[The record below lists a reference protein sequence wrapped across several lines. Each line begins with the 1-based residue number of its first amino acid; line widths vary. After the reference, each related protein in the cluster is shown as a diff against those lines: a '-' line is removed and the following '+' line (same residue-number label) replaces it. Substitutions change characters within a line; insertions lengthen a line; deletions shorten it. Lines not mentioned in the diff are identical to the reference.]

1 MRILLVIL
9 GLLLVGCSTSNLS
22 KLNDKKNISDGQD
35 LIETYG
41 LVCNEYKNTN
51 TEYFSCGSGLSNDLD
66 LSRAK
71 AILQA
76 KLNIADVLGSTVL
89 KNEKESVT
97 ESTKDG
103 LSKKYDSNISSQ
115 VFETT
120 LNKYQIV
127 WDKSFYENKTG
138 KYRTMVVIKYTQ
150 S

>member
-9 GLLLVGCSTSNLS
+9 GLILSNCSSSNLS
-22 KLNDKKNISDGQD
+22 KLNDKNSISSGTD
-35 LIETYG
+35 LIQTYSI
-41 LVCNEYKNTN
+41 VCSEYKSTN
-51 TEYFSCGSGLSNDLD
+51 TEFFSCGSGFSNDLD

-76 KLNIADVLGSTVL
+76 KLNIADVLGSTVI
-89 KNEKESVT
+89 KNEKEQIN

-103 LSKKYDSNISSQ
+103 LNKRYDSNISSQ

-120 LNKYQIV
+120 LNKYQVV
-127 WDKSFYENKTG
+127 WDKSFYENG
-138 KYRTMVVIKYTQ
+138 KYRSFVIIKYTQ

>member
-9 GLLLVGCSTSNLS
+9 GLILTGCNSSNLS
-22 KLNDKKNISDGQD
+22 KLNDKSSISSGTD
-35 LIETYG
+35 LIQTYSV
-41 LVCNEYKNTN
+41 VCSEYKSTN
-51 TEYFSCGSGLSNDLD
+51 TEFFSCGSGFSNDLD

-76 KLNIADVLGSTVL
+76 KLNIADVLGSTVI
-89 KNEKESVT
+89 KNEKEQIN

-103 LSKKYDSNISSQ
+103 LNKRYDSNISSQ

-120 LNKYQIV
+120 LNKYQVV
-127 WDKSFYENKTG
+127 WDKSFYENG
-138 KYRTMVVIKYTQ
+138 KYRSFVIIKYIQ

>member
-9 GLLLVGCSTSNLS
+9 GLILTGCNSSNLS
-22 KLNDKKNISDGQD
+22 KLNDKSSISSGTD
-35 LIETYG
+35 LIQTYSV
-41 LVCNEYKNTN
+41 VCSEYKSTN
-51 TEYFSCGSGLSNDLD
+51 TEFFSCGSGFSNDLD

-76 KLNIADVLGSTVL
+76 KLNIADVLGSTVI
-89 KNEKESVT
+89 KNEKEQIN

-103 LSKKYDSNISSQ
+103 LNKRYDSNISSQ

-120 LNKYQIV
+120 LNKYQVV
-127 WDKSFYENKTG
+127 WEKSFYENG
-138 KYRTMVVIKYTQ
+138 KYRSFVIIKYIQ

>member
-9 GLLLVGCSTSNLS
+9 GLILSGCSSSNLS
-22 KLNDKKNISDGQD
+22 KLNDKNSISSGTD
-35 LIETYG
+35 LIQTYSV
-41 LVCNEYKNTN
+41 VCSEYKSTN
-51 TEYFSCGSGLSNDLD
+51 TEFFSCGSGFSNDLD

-76 KLNIADVLGSTVL
+76 KLNIADVLGSTVI
-89 KNEKESVT
+89 KNEKEQVN

-103 LSKKYDSNISSQ
+103 LNKRYDSNISSQ

-120 LNKYQIV
+120 LNKYQVV
-127 WDKSFYENKTG
+127 WDKSFYENG
-138 KYRTMVVIKYTQ
+138 KYRSFVIIKYIQ

>member
-1 MRILLVIL
+1 MKILLVFLMSLIL
-9 GLLLVGCSTSNLS
+9 SNCSSSNLS
-22 KLNDKKNISDGQD
+22 KLNDKSSISGGTD
-35 LIETYG
+35 LIQTYG

-66 LSRAK
+66 LARAK

-76 KLNIADVLGSTVL
+76 KLNIADILGSTVI
-89 KNEKESVT
+89 KNEKEQVT

-103 LSKKYDSNISSQ
+103 LNKKYDSNISSQ

-120 LNKYQIV
+120 LNRYQIV
-127 WDKSFYENKTG
+127 WDKSFYENG
-138 KYRTMVVIKYTQ
+138 KYRSFVIIKYSQ

>member
-1 MRILLVIL
+1 MKILLIILL
-9 GLLLVGCSTSNLS
+9 GLFLSNCSSSNLT
-22 KLNDKKNISDGQD
+22 KLDNKKNISGGTD

-51 TEYFSCGSGLSNDLD
+51 TEYFSCGSGLSNDLE
-66 LSRAK
+66 LARAK

-76 KLNIADVLGSTVL
+76 KLNIADVLGSTVV
-89 KNEKESVT
+89 KNEKEQVT

-103 LSKKYDSNISSQ
+103 LNKKYDSNISSQ

-127 WDKSFYENKTG
+127 WDKSFYENG
-138 KYRTMVVIKYTQ
+138 KYRSFVIIKYIQ

>member
-9 GLLLVGCSTSNLS
+9 GLILTGCNSSNLS
-22 KLNDKKNISDGQD
+22 KLNDKLSISSGTD
-35 LIETYG
+35 LIQTYSV
-41 LVCNEYKNTN
+41 VCSEYKSSN
-51 TEYFSCGSGLSNDLD
+51 TEFFSCGSGFSNDLD

-76 KLNIADVLGSTVL
+76 KLNIADVLGSTVI
-89 KNEKESVT
+89 KNEKEQIN

-103 LSKKYDSNISSQ
+103 LNKRYDSNISSQ

-120 LNKYQIV
+120 LNKYQVV
-127 WDKSFYENKTG
+127 WEKSFYENG
-138 KYRTMVVIKYTQ
+138 KYRSFVIIKYIQ